1 MLMWIKSIVCVIA
14 GFCAYWLGGI
24 DTILICLMALIVV
37 DYLTGVLQAIYNK
50 CLSSDIG
57 FKGIV
62 RKVLMLLIVAVSFII
77 ETATNGAF
85 AIREIVI
92 MFFIANEGISLLENA
107 SKCGV
112 PFPNKLIE
120 VLKQLKGE
128 SEENGSENH

>member
-1 MLMWIKSIVCVIA
+1 MWAAIKYVICLIS
-14 GFCAYWLGGI
+14 GFLAYWLGGI
-24 DTILICLMALIVV
+24 DTILICLMALIVA
-37 DYLTGVLQAIYNK
+37 DYITGVLAAVYNK

-57 FKGIV
+57 LKGIV
-62 RKVLMLLIVAVSFII
+62 RKVIMLSVVALAFII

-112 PFPNKLIE
+112 PFPQKLVDI
-120 VLKQLKGE
+120 LKQLKGE
-128 SEENGSENH
+128 KE